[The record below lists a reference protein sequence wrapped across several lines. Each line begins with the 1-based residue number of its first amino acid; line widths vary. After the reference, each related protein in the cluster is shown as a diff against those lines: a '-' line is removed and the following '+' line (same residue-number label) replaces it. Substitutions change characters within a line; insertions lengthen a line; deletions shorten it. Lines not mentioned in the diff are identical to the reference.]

1 MNTNTNTNT
10 NKNKNKNKK
19 AVVLLSGGL
28 DSATVLAIAK
38 NNNFDCYAISF
49 NYSQRHVSELN
60 AAKKIASLIGVI
72 DHQIFDINLAQFGG
86 SALTDKNI
94 EIPINN
100 NGSEL
105 GIPITYVPAR
115 NTIMLSI
122 ALGFAEVIGANDI
135 FYGANSVDYSGYP
148 DCRPEYIASFELMAN
163 LATQSAV
170 EGNHKISIHAPI
182 VNLTK
187 AEIIK
192 IGHSFGIDYAQTVSC
207 YKADDLGYA
216 CGVCDSCRLRKIGF
230 NQAGIDDPT
239 IYQINII

>member
-1 MNTNTNTNT
+1 MMI
-10 NKNKNKNKK
+10 KYCIHHSRLLKMNKK
-19 AVVLLSGGL
+19 AVILLSGGL

-38 NNNFDCYAISF
+38 HNKFDCYALSF
-49 NYSQRHVSELN
+49 NYSQRHISELQ
-60 AAKKIASLIGVI
+60 AAKKIAETIGVI

-86 SALTDKNI
+86 SALTDHNI
-94 EIPINN
+94 NVPINN
-100 NGSEL
+100 QGNEL

-148 DCRPEYIASFELMAN
+148 DCRPEYISSFQTMAN

-170 EGNHKISIHAPI
+170 EGKQKITIHAPI
-182 VNLTK
+182 VDLTK

-192 IGHSFGIDYAQTVSC
+192 LGSAFNINYAQTVSC
-207 YKADDLGYA
+207 YQADNMGLA
-216 CGVCDSCRLRKIGF
+216 CGVCESCRLRKAGF
-230 NQAGIDDPT
+230 NQAGISDPT
-239 IYQINII
+239 LYQSQ